1 MISQFFKTD
10 VHKFLCA
17 VTLQLFFKELQNAL
31 FKGTVLQDFR
41 PIGFFKYPRGV
52 YLPRLSDPRES
63 LAQFTAFLQV
73 TVYPSAS
80 IESKNKIRKKVTSW
94 GAKFIE

>member
-52 YLPRLSDPRES
+52 YSPQAIRPRGVTCPVHSLFASYRLP
-63 LAQFTAFLQV
+63 
-73 TVYPSAS
+73 
-80 IESKNKIRKKVTSW
+80 
-94 GAKFIE
+94 